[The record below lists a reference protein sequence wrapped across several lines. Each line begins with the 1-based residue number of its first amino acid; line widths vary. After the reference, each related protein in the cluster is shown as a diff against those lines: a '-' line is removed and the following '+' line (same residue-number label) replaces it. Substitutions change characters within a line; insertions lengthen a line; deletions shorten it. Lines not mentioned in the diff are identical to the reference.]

1 MSTTI
6 RAKFIEHMEFLGLA
20 KQTQRSYINGVKGLA
35 KYHNQSPEKLT
46 DEQVRAYF
54 RHLLLERKLART
66 SCGSYL
72 CGITNFTDISVIVKA
87 MTVLD
92 YHHSLE
98 AENCHMCSAWKR

>member
-35 KYHNQSPEKLT
+35 KYHNQSPEQLT
-46 DEQVRAYF
+46 DDQVRSYF

-72 CGITNFTDISVIVKA
+72 SGIMHNLLKTAIWRTGTSARISR
-87 MTVLD
+87 
-92 YHHSLE
+92 SLYTPGGD
-98 AENCHMCSAWKR
+98 NK